1 MDGTILANES
11 FVASQTYYY
20 GRVKGVFYESRRL
33 HGVPVD
39 SLDPE
44 IIEKYSDD
52 KYSPSCLIYG
62 VTMEGRILHVLSNS
76 QGVIITVYEPNL
88 TKWCEDMKTRRL

>member
-1 MDGTILANES
+1 MHEQEQMDLRHIRNSEVIEVIVSENA
-11 FVASQTYYY
+11 
-20 GRVKGVFYESRRL
+20 
-33 HGVPVD
+33 
-39 SLDPE
+39 E

-62 VTMEGRILHVLSNS
+62 VTVEGRILHVLSNS

-88 TKWCEDMKTRRL
+88 IKWCEDMKTRRL